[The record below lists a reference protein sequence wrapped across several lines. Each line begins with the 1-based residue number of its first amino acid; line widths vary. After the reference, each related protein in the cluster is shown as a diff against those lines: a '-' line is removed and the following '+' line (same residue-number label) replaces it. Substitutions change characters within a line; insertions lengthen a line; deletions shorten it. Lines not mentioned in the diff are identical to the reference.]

1 MDCGKLFIGSFN
13 DIGDRQ
19 RYLSTVK
26 KLFRNAVLTFVG
38 VINLAVSGEV
48 LLESSGREV
57 EKDNTRPIY
66 IGVTCTEGET
76 WTATTDSSTSE
87 GGWIRLIRSQGTNG
101 VSVAYLL
108 THNYSTD
115 VRVGHITVSGRT
127 YSVTQLGYGATLD
140 ADAATVPAAGVA
152 DRVITFELETAS
164 DGHAISWTAKSDVD
178 WITVLSESGEGNG
191 SVSYRVDENTSIF
204 ERTAMLTIAGRPYAV
219 TQQASQDPV
228 DLHVQLIPI
237 GLTTSFASKEFTV
250 EAMAD
255 DAYSWE
261 ADSDADWCRVL
272 GSRSGQGEGT
282 LQLAVSENPS
292 VLARTA
298 HVTVG
303 DNVFTVV
310 QLGCPAQI
318 EFEPSFLHVPYAGG
332 ATSVNMVA
340 TQDLSWYL
348 SCWPSW
354 MEFPSGTSGT
364 GGRVLPFEFADNP
377 ELQARTGE
385 VGVSVVTPLPE
396 VDFSR
401 GLTLWRGANCANW
414 TTYDDSS
421 MRDPMVP
428 GQTDGIM
435 FRMDKRWTLRRLLD
449 LDDGTGVASVFV
461 SREGR
466 LMLDRQDT
474 GATDLVFTVQTN
486 VVYDLFFVSC
496 PQTAAGAGYTRIY
509 AGRHDCGSYRLL
521 REIDVPLTVSKC
533 GYSSRPSPGEL
544 EPENGTAFN
553 GIFYHWNRC
562 LTTGELLA
570 FPRTI
575 EQDLP
580 TDEVYE
586 NLYSH
591 TDLKRF
597 CYVRRDLSEVQLR
610 CTNLVVSSNRHGVP
624 SSAISPDFAT
634 PSFPLE
640 YAYCYGYT
648 KRYYY
653 FKTGEIRNSSVN
665 IKGRYN
671 QVSDLENL
679 ICCLD
684 AFHQAYATN
693 DLVYTDSYSMESR
706 FSGASIGLNHQ
717 YRYEAY
723 VNSTFNMWIRF
734 SESSSVT
741 NGPFFVPLC
750 VEPFLRDWECWGTYD
765 PFTRNIR
772 RTFTKPDFYAF
783 SFANGRLT
791 FMESSVSCG
800 SLEDGKWHMLTL
812 VADGSDLVVYVDGAA
827 QGRFA
832 FSDAL
837 AYDAWSFHG
846 NRGTV
851 FLDDF
856 KVFHA
861 SLDAGRIGQIYARE
875 KPISR
880 KLTVTQKAATP
891 VLSERRI
898 ECVAAGTNA
907 TVTVALPDYVHW
919 TAQSEEDW
927 VAVTSGGEG
936 TGPGAVTFTVA
947 RNTETWS
954 RSTVLSIAGIQVEI
968 IQEGAEI
975 WIPDDVV
982 VADYDGDFVTVHIE
996 ADHPST
1002 HWIVDEATCPE
1013 WILSVDGDGVGSRP
1027 LELAVLECRDGEA
1040 GDAISRMGIVTV
1052 SGRQIYVSQRNFGL
1066 ALQPASL
1073 IASGKAG
1080 SGTVSVATETDA
1092 GLWGVVT
1099 DSDWISLTGA
1109 HEGYGSQTLRYTLE
1123 ENPTGSARIGR
1134 IIVAGEVC
1142 TITQRANCVVS
1153 GLQILGSDI
1162 VDPDGESVYA
1172 ARIAFSNGE
1181 FEDVENVEW
1190 SASGD
1195 GAIRQGVLTV
1205 GASCGRIVITAS
1217 CMFEGVRYSI
1227 DKTIIV
1233 MPRPNDRNAVLGGS
1247 GLLFED
1253 AGDAAWRID
1262 PRVSHDEA
1270 FSMRSGE
1277 VATPRTSDLVAM
1289 TNGAGTVSCWMKAST
1304 TSDGPV
1310 AEGQLLVDGVV
1321 VAQVRGEVEWTN
1333 IVYSVS
1339 AWADHELRWRYV
1351 GGESGSGG
1359 IWLDEVVWTPRV
1371 ASVTNL
1377 VVEGPENVLGGT
1389 SVLYRCRAFY
1399 DDGTSRIVPADW
1411 TLASGGTR
1419 GQVDGTTGELSFAQ
1433 NGGDLVVRASY
1444 TEGEV
1449 SCQADLHVV
1458 ADPAIQGSDIL
1469 GPATVYM
1476 GETAHYTNRIQYA
1489 GGRIEY
1495 AASDWAVSSGTITQQ
1510 GVFSPVRPGEAT
1522 ISSIFSNKWQKVSQ
1536 SRKINVL
1543 SALVSLE
1550 IVGPAACERGSTA
1563 VYKAKATFAD
1573 GTQEDVSATWTVSSG
1588 TIAGGVFSPSDLG
1601 MTTISA
1607 SYRRGSV
1614 VKSATLDVEVY
1625 RFLETIE
1632 IDGVAD
1638 PVKHGEQ
1645 KTFTCTAH
1653 YGDGTEEV
1661 VTPVWTASK
1670 GSITAQGEYTA
1681 TTVGRVEISAQYE
1694 ERGVRRNAS
1703 VSFAVERVPCEL
1715 SIDGPDQVFVSR
1727 SAAFGC
1733 WLVYSDGTRQDL
1745 TTATWKTTM
1754 GVMSSYGVFRFA
1766 ESGSAT
1772 VTAEYVVEGKQ
1783 LSASK
1788 TIKVLPTVREILI
1801 FRENQMERDLFVGR
1815 RSRLICLAFF
1825 SNNTSEYV
1833 NPVWS
1838 IVDGPAVIDGDG
1850 WVTPSA
1856 EGMITVRA
1864 EFYDGDTTVSKMV
1877 DIWVSDWIALTVV
1890 NTDSVSTIDPGLVT
1904 SVVVKASVGRI
1915 PFRMFDSYTNLQ
1927 HVVVESGVT
1936 EIGEEAFTQCRAL
1949 REIKLGEG
1957 IENIKRLAFLNCES
1971 LREITIPNSV
1981 TNIGDFVWGW
1991 SGLTNVVVGS
2001 GVKRI
2006 DEKAFVGCS
2015 KLRNITFL
2023 GNAPVGGPNVLDG
2036 TPRSLTNWVYRASTG
2051 WSTEW
2056 PVGDVYARP
2065 VAIIDPAVV
2074 NGVLTVGS
2082 VSDMNYVDRASV
2094 TSVVVKASI
2103 GRIPESMFHSYS
2115 NLLHVVIE
2123 PGVTG
2128 IGSSAFSQCKAL
2140 EDIVLGEGILTMDRL
2155 AFLNCESLRE
2165 ITIPNS
2171 VTNIGEYSFGWA
2183 PKLTNVV
2190 VGCGVKN
2197 IDRGAFADCH
2207 NLSRIT
2213 FLGNAPTSG
2222 SEVFKGTPQG
2232 LTNWIYRAS
2241 TGWASEWPVGDVYA
2255 RPVAI
2260 IDPAV
2265 VNGVLTVGSVSDTN
2279 YVDRASVTSVVVKAG
2294 LSIVPPEMFRGWPE
2308 LLSVVIEEGVREIRY
2323 AAFGHCPKLRTAE
2336 IAQSVT
2342 NVEACVFQ
2350 FCGQLRRADLPS
2362 GVDKIE
2368 NCTFSNCTNLESTVI
2383 PDSVKWIGDY
2393 AYIECEALRKVFIGS
2408 GVTNLG
2414 EFAFNNCVN
2423 LEVATIGGRVKNLA
2437 NDVFSGCRRLRD
2449 VFFEGNAPT
2458 ASSNVFAGTPHGLTN
2473 WVHQS
2478 AVGWLAQ
2485 WPSND
2490 TNARPVSYVDVV
2502 KRTYGVGET
2511 LWVSD
2516 FSTWGATSTNDV
2528 LTMNAGSTIRVRP
2541 GATNSSRGWRIP
2553 LALKGGEVV
2562 LDLSLYDDET
2572 PFWIARSVYSEDGS
2586 WLRVKNSRNKRIRL
2600 GSPSPMNYD
2609 IDFWG
2614 SPQLRSDGGFGTVI
2628 SDGALVFE
2636 DCPTVEVWHGIGL
2649 YHDLEGCAVVYL
2661 KDGTNASTCYPVVLA
2676 MGTDFYRGQKS
2687 IDLLD
2692 HVLVLMAQ
2700 DVAGAGQCLHIGANI
2715 NLYSSPVATFRVS
2728 ATDVYLATAG
2738 NPVVKADIAL
2748 AGGNIYAAQASH
2760 EFTGALSGQGTIS
2773 ISGWGGSAILRN
2785 SAASTVDLGVVCS
2798 QRGTRLQIS
2807 NSSLFRGSI
2816 STFSSSTESQAGTY
2830 GGSKFGGAQQ
2840 SYALNYIDAISTDG
2854 ADSVFAVEQYQLR
2867 TVATPTNGA
2876 AIKVYSGQTFSI
2888 GTLSGTGVHVLDSAG
2903 RAGNLV
2909 IGTAST
2915 SQNWYLPTNVNVT
2928 VSNFNP
2934 TATGQSIVFDTSH
2947 GNNQTVFA
2955 IKNANA
2961 TARTWRMKAISP
2973 RMLPR
2978 RIEGFTGDLV
2988 LGPLPQ
2994 GDKQTTVTE
3003 NNWVFPFNSDLADP
3017 NVNGC
3022 AGSGTLSVP
3031 PTGSI
3036 RLVFSGTKP
3045 LRGGTYPLL
3054 TATSGGNAL
3063 SASAWP
3069 VTVEGSV
3076 PTGYE
3081 IVRDATGI
3089 SLRIPTVAAEE
3100 VVYEDAEGQMFSVSV
3115 PHAWLESYPT
3125 ILSSFDGDF
3134 AAAARGRSP
3143 GQTGKGKSWDNGKPM
3158 YMWQDYL
3165 AGTDPLDT
3173 NSVFRARIDM
3183 VNGVPCLSW
3192 TPDLKSTRSYIIYGT
3207 PSLVPSSWHSPT
3219 NANDRFFKVG
3229 VEVK

>member
-1 MDCGKLFIGSFN
+1 MTNFVDDSRSDWCRFEEICNISQEDGVAHTNFSASLSLSPNDCLGVTSIWISVSLTN
-13 DIGDRQ
+13 TVR
-19 RYLSTVK
+19 RYLSASRDWWIISGDPTESFAIKEVVVGPREFRPIISSSSKYSPNFVK
-26 KLFRNAVLTFVG
+26 RHLVTITNGVENSSIYYTLDGSLPSTSSSRYNGPIQIEDSVVVRAIAVSNGYTSPVVEHLFRKWDEQVDLPSLHYEYVPYSPDDLGHYEVRADCSTDDAKICYTLDGRTPTELDPVLPSALKIDKSCTIKIAAFRDGFWPSDVVSQNVTNAVVALAEYLDAPNLDVHCNGWGVSYDDYVGTLPYSMTSCSSNSTLTVNFNGHGAFVFWCKANDNSMVFLKFDSPYLYIPG
-38 VINLAVSGEV
+38 T
-48 LLESSGREV
+48 ESNS
-57 EKDNTRPIY
+57 
-66 IGVTCTEGET
+66 ET
-76 WTATTDSSTSE
+76 GFIVRGGNVWKRFCYYFSE
-87 GGWIRLIRSQGTNG
+87 GGPHRATFMLSRNSESFTAFPPGSSASSSNVQAWVDHISFEPSLYSALFIDDPVLTGPIGSSWLIAQSCGAEFIECTETNG
-101 VSVAYLL
+101 GVSCVRSFRPVSMTWKVEKGEDLATVSDSGIICTGDQEGEVSV
-108 THNYSTD
+108 
-115 VRVGHITVSGRT
+115 
-127 YSVTQLGYGATLD
+127 
-140 ADAATVPAAGVA
+140 
-152 DRVITFELETAS
+152 
-164 DGHAISWTAKSDVD
+164 
-178 WITVLSESGEGNG
+178 
-191 SVSYRVDENTSIF
+191 SVSYRAQDLTKTTNFLVRIVRGIEGLSI
-204 ERTAMLTIAGRPYAV
+204 EG
-219 TQQASQDPV
+219 
-228 DLHVQLIPI
+228 
-237 GLTTSFASKEFTV
+237 
-250 EAMAD
+250 AD
-255 DAYSWE
+255 HAP
-261 ADSDADWCRVL
+261 L
-272 GSRSGQGEGT
+272 GGSRQYVCHVDYTDGTRAVVPAEWSLVQGEG
-282 LQLAVSENPS
+282 LAVIDRNSGLLKAGSSKEGGVQVCAKVVYYGREYVVKKGVSIAQKAVEQLAVEG
-292 VLARTA
+292 AR
-298 HVTVG
+298 
-303 DNVFTVV
+303 
-310 QLGCPAQI
+310 
-318 EFEPSFLHVPYAGG
+318 SF
-332 ATSVNMVA
+332 
-340 TQDLSWYL
+340 
-348 SCWPSW
+348 
-354 MEFPSGTSGT
+354 TSGSCEQLAAYAIYDDGSVRDVTSLCKWSILEGDEFAYVTRSGELNSWSISASLLKNSTNVIVRAEWTDKQVTYFGDYTVRLEENESVRSLRLKGLELST
-364 GGRVLPFEFADNP
+364 GGSKRLD
-377 ELQARTGE
+377 G
-385 VGVSVVTPLPE
+385 
-396 VDFSR
+396 
-401 GLTLWRGANCANW
+401 C
-414 TTYDDSS
+414 DS
-421 MRDPMVP
+421 
-428 GQTDGIM
+428 
-435 FRMDKRWTLRRLLD
+435 
-449 LDDGTGVASVFV
+449 
-461 SREGR
+461 
-466 LMLDRQDT
+466 
-474 GATDLVFTVQTN
+474 
-486 VVYDLFFVSC
+486 
-496 PQTAAGAGYTRIY
+496 
-509 AGRHDCGSYRLL
+509 H
-521 REIDVPLTVSKC
+521 
-533 GYSSRPSPGEL
+533 
-544 EPENGTAFN
+544 
-553 GIFYHWNRC
+553 
-562 LTTGELLA
+562 
-570 FPRTI
+570 
-575 EQDLP
+575 
-580 TDEVYE
+580 
-586 NLYSH
+586 
-591 TDLKRF
+591 
-597 CYVRRDLSEVQLR
+597 
-610 CTNLVVSSNRHGVP
+610 
-624 SSAISPDFAT
+624 
-634 PSFPLE
+634 
-640 YAYCYGYT
+640 
-648 KRYYY
+648 
-653 FKTGEIRNSSVN
+653 
-665 IKGRYN
+665 
-671 QVSDLENL
+671 
-679 ICCLD
+679 
-684 AFHQAYATN
+684 
-693 DLVYTDSYSMESR
+693 
-706 FSGASIGLNHQ
+706 
-717 YRYEAY
+717 
-723 VNSTFNMWIRF
+723 
-734 SESSSVT
+734 
-741 NGPFFVPLC
+741 
-750 VEPFLRDWECWGTYD
+750 
-765 PFTRNIR
+765 
-772 RTFTKPDFYAF
+772 
-783 SFANGRLT
+783 
-791 FMESSVSCG
+791 
-800 SLEDGKWHMLTL
+800 
-812 VADGSDLVVYVDGAA
+812 
-827 QGRFA
+827 
-832 FSDAL
+832 
-837 AYDAWSFHG
+837 
-846 NRGTV
+846 
-851 FLDDF
+851 
-856 KVFHA
+856 
-861 SLDAGRIGQIYARE
+861 
-875 KPISR
+875 
-880 KLTVTQKAATP
+880 
-891 VLSERRI
+891 
-898 ECVAAGTNA
+898 
-907 TVTVALPDYVHW
+907 
-919 TAQSEEDW
+919 
-927 VAVTSGGEG
+927 
-936 TGPGAVTFTVA
+936 
-947 RNTETWS
+947 
-954 RSTVLSIAGIQVEI
+954 
-968 IQEGAEI
+968 
-975 WIPDDVV
+975 
-982 VADYDGDFVTVHIE
+982 
-996 ADHPST
+996 
-1002 HWIVDEATCPE
+1002 
-1013 WILSVDGDGVGSRP
+1013 
-1027 LELAVLECRDGEA
+1027 
-1040 GDAISRMGIVTV
+1040 
-1052 SGRQIYVSQRNFGL
+1052 
-1066 ALQPASL
+1066 
-1073 IASGKAG
+1073 
-1080 SGTVSVATETDA
+1080 
-1092 GLWGVVT
+1092 WGVVT
-1099 DSDWISLTGA
+1099 QFVDVVNSPLGDTQL
-1109 HEGYGSQTLRYTLE
+1109 L
-1123 ENPTGSARIGR
+1123 PT
-1134 IIVAGEVC
+1134 
-1142 TITQRANCVVS
+1142 
-1153 GLQILGSDI
+1153 QILPFILRSSE
-1162 VDPDGESVYA
+1162 VD
-1172 ARIAFSNGE
+1172 
-1181 FEDVENVEW
+1181 
-1190 SASGD
+1190 
-1195 GAIRQGVLTV
+1195 
-1205 GASCGRIVITAS
+1205 CG
-1217 CMFEGVRYSI
+1217 G
-1227 DKTIIV
+1227 
-1233 MPRPNDRNAVLGGS
+1233 P
-1247 GLLFED
+1247 
-1253 AGDAAWRID
+1253 
-1262 PRVSHDEA
+1262 
-1270 FSMRSGE
+1270 
-1277 VATPRTSDLVAM
+1277 M
-1289 TNGAGTVSCWMKAST
+1289 TNWLQVTIKQPARLSFRMGSFATDTNTEK
-1304 TSDGPV
+1304 SDFS
-1310 AEGQLLVDGVV
+1310 LWVDGVV
-1321 VAQVRGEVEWTN
+1321 VTNMTGDNGHWLSAIKTWQSYELEFTGGVHQVR
-1333 IVYSVS
+1333 
-1339 AWADHELRWRYV
+1339 
-1351 GGESGSGG
+1351 
-1359 IWLDEVVWTPRV
+1359 WLFARSTD
-1371 ASVTNL
+1371 
-1377 VVEGPENVLGGT
+1377 
-1389 SVLYRCRAFY
+1389 FY
-1399 DDGTSRIVPADW
+1399 P
-1411 TLASGGTR
+1411 ASGA
-1419 GQVDGTTGELSFAQ
+1419 V
-1433 NGGDLVVRASY
+1433 
-1444 TEGEV
+1444 
-1449 SCQADLHVV
+1449 ADLNLTLLPPPPPPKH
-1458 ADPAIQGSDIL
+1458 IL
-1469 GPATVYM
+1469 
-1476 GETAHYTNRIQYA
+1476 
-1489 GGRIEY
+1489 
-1495 AASDWAVSSGTITQQ
+1495 
-1510 GVFSPVRPGEAT
+1510 
-1522 ISSIFSNKWQKVSQ
+1522 
-1536 SRKINVL
+1536 SR
-1543 SALVSLE
+1543 
-1550 IVGPAACERGSTA
+1550 
-1563 VYKAKATFAD
+1563 
-1573 GTQEDVSATWTVSSG
+1573 
-1588 TIAGGVFSPSDLG
+1588 
-1601 MTTISA
+1601 
-1607 SYRRGSV
+1607 
-1614 VKSATLDVEVY
+1614 
-1625 RFLETIE
+1625 IE
-1632 IDGVAD
+1632 IDGPSTLRSGSSAAYRCLAYYEDGEVSQVVPNVRFANGNAWFSRCAPLGGFDPQTCVLTVCPQVFGTMELETGYGELCEGKSISLRTSKIIVVPPDFNEIPLQEALDSTNLVFEGDSWIGQDAVSYDGIDAVRNRCVSGTHVLQTTVTRPGRIGFSWKSSLPPGNLSYPLTSYVAFRVLNESGECIKEIKKGNMPSWEYCQTD
-1638 PVKHGEQ
+1638 IKSSTASSNNVFTLQWVYYRAEAVTNSSENACWIDEVAWSPAKLSYIGISSANTVLEGDTVQCRSWAEFDGGSNMYITPQWRILEGSEFAAISSEGILSAIKSGNVVIEASYELDGDVKTRTKTISICKRPAELYIFGTNTVVLGESECFASCLQ
-1645 KTFTCTAH
+1645 YVDGSIKFAEAYWSIQGKSVAKGEVWSWTPSQEGMFEISAQYSENGLAKTTKLIVSVKKELRGMVVLGRTSAVVGAAVELNGLAIYSDGSTNDVTSLIQWEEIKGGTMSKDGVFTPNKIGTAEIVGVYEENGIEARAKFELEVRAPLVGVTIVGPSAVDADKVSTFICQAH
-1653 YGDGTEEV
+1653 YGDGSIKV
-1661 VTPVWTASK
+1661 VTPVWHVSGGDASMSNN
-1670 GSITAQGEYTA
+1670 GNLVA
-1681 TTVGRVEISAQYE
+1681 TSTGVLTLGANYSE
-1694 ERGVRRNAS
+1694 EG
-1703 VSFAVERVPCEL
+1703 VSFSAEKSVL
-1715 SIDGPDQVFVSR
+1715 VSR
-1727 SAAFGC
+1727 F
-1733 WLVYSDGTRQDL
+1733 
-1745 TTATWKTTM
+1745 
-1754 GVMSSYGVFRFA
+1754 
-1766 ESGSAT
+1766 
-1772 VTAEYVVEGKQ
+1772 
-1783 LSASK
+1783 
-1788 TIKVLPTVREILI
+1788 
-1801 FRENQMERDLFVGR
+1801 
-1815 RSRLICLAFF
+1815 
-1825 SNNTSEYV
+1825 
-1833 NPVWS
+1833 
-1838 IVDGPAVIDGDG
+1838 
-1850 WVTPSA
+1850 
-1856 EGMITVRA
+1856 
-1864 EFYDGDTTVSKMV
+1864 
-1877 DIWVSDWIALTVV
+1877 IALTVGAV
-1890 NTDSVSTIDPGLVT
+1890 ADLEGVDKGSVT

-1936 EIGEEAFTQCRAL
+1936 EIGEAAFTQCRAL

-2056 PVGDVYARP
+2056 PVGDVDARP

-2155 AFLNCESLRE
+2155 SFLNCESLRE

-2232 LTNWIYRAS
+2232 LTNWIYSTS

-2798 QRGTRLQIS
+2798 QRGTRLRIS